1 MPASSRSPAPKKPPV
16 PKATGVKRRIRS
28 APDATTAKA
37 RPETRSAAIL
47 LAVEKD
53 ILAGKRRPG
62 DHLNEQ
68 DIADRFKVSRT
79 PVREAMRQLAA
90 AGLVQ
95 ISPRKGVFVARI
107 SVKKLLE
114 LFELMTE
121 LEALSA
127 AMAARRARPEQK
139 KALEA
144 LHLKTKRLTRAPADA
159 EAYFE
164 ESSGFHRLIFE
175 ASQNAELAELASQMY
190 TRLLPYRRRQL
201 GVTLRPGESYLEH
214 DAVLRAILAGDADA
228 AAAAMRA
235 HSGVV
240 RGNVLDVFSAL
251 LED

>member
-1 MPASSRSPAPKKPPV
+1 MPAPSQPKKQRTMAAP
-16 PKATGVKRRIRS
+16 ANGGVKRRLRS
-28 APDATTAKA
+28 APSSLNQKG

-53 ILAGKRRPG
+53 ILSGKRRPG

-68 DIADRFKVSRT
+68 EIADRFKVSRT

-95 ISPRKGVFVARI
+95 ISPRKGVFVARV

-144 LHLKTKRLTRAPADA
+144 LHLKTKRLTRASADA
-159 EAYFE
+159 EAYFD

-175 ASQNAELAELASQMY
+175 ASQNAELAELANQMY

-201 GVTLRPGESYLEH
+201 GVTLRPAESFAEH
-214 DAVLRAILAGDADA
+214 DAVLRAILAGDAEA

-240 RGNVLDVFSAL
+240 KGNVLDVFSAL